1 MRLLFLGLV
10 LGLAAG
16 LILGDRFG
24 APGFLRDAAGR
35 FLGPPDEA
43 PATEAESP
51 AVQAADA
58 VENDDLTVNQA
69 GLEIIKDSE
78 GLRLEAYRA
87 GGKWLIGYGHT
98 RTARQGM
105 TITAAEAER
114 LLREDVAASEE
125 AVRRQVV
132 VRANRNQFSALV
144 SLAYNLGSGGFSG
157 TSVLSRLNS
166 GDYAGAADAFLAYDR
181 ARVDGEMRTIPHLTE
196 RRNKERALFL
206 S

>member
-1 MRLLFLGLV
+1 
-10 LGLAAG
+10 
-16 LILGDRFG
+16 
-24 APGFLRDAAGR
+24 
-35 FLGPPDEA
+35 
-43 PATEAESP
+43 
-51 AVQAADA
+51 
-58 VENDDLTVNQA
+58 
-69 GLEIIKDSE
+69 
-78 GLRLEAYRA
+78 
-87 GGKWLIGYGHT
+87 
-98 RTARQGM
+98 M

-166 GDYAGAADAFLAYDR
+166 GDYAGVADAFLAYDR